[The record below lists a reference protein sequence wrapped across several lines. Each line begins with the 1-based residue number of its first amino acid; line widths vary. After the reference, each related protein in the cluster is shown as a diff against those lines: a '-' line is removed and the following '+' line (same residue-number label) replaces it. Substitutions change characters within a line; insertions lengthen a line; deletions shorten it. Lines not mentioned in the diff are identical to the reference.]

1 MCVWFQSPLLWPDQA
16 SEKELEQTT
25 DNILEESLSVNWELP
40 ILKAQ
45 QVYLVKAKA
54 VLEHIYN

>member
-1 MCVWFQSPLLWPDQA
+1 MCVVPEPAIVADQA
-16 SEKELEQTT
+16 SEKELEQTIN
-25 DNILEESLSVNWELP
+25 NILEESLSINWELP

-45 QVYLVKAKA
+45 QVYLVKAQA